1 MPDFYQK
8 ITDMHG
14 SIEELAR
21 KIPGFKGYFE
31 KEDRRAADRLLREK
45 LSHVFGESLEEFT
58 RLQRQLID
66 AGGMQH
72 MEKAKVIDV
81 KLRTFIDKV
90 ESAADGYA
98 GLFDPVK
105 VDEGSLAGVYAFD
118 NALLAYR
125 DQLATG
131 LKEFGDAIGSEE
143 IGPVLDE
150 LENVVVEIVRV
161 FDRRVEAMQGMQDS
175 V

>member
-14 SIEELAR
+14 GVEEIAR
-21 KIPGFKGYFE
+21 KIPGFRGYFE
-31 KEDRRAADRLLREK
+31 REDRRAADRLLREK
-45 LSHVFGESLEEFT
+45 LSRAFGDRLEQFT
-58 RLQRQLID
+58 RVQRRLID
-66 AGGMQH
+66 AGGIQY
-72 MEKAKVIDV
+72 MEKVKVVDM
-81 KLRTFIDKV
+81 KLRTLIDRV
-90 ESAADGYA
+90 ESAAEGYA
-98 GLFDPVK
+98 GLFDAVK
-105 VDEGSLAGVYAFD
+105 VDETSLTGVYAFD
-118 NALLAYR
+118 NALFAYQ

-131 LKEFGDAIGSEE
+131 LNELGDAIGSEE

-150 LENVVVEIVRV
+150 LENVVVEIVRT